1 MEKAKIIFI
10 TGLTITAEVNGGSYI
25 TEEKPDFPDDLSEIT
40 VEQGEETKEIRDA
53 QIVECASVD
62 GRYWFAFHEMTADE
76 KWRADIEDALCDLS
90 ME

>member
-53 QIVECASVD
+53 QIFSSLSPILYISLHAVAIV
-62 GRYWFAFHEMTADE
+62 RT
-76 KWRADIEDALCDLS
+76 IVPNDALS
-90 ME
+90 G